1 MTTQALIYDQLH
13 AVDRQRHLN
22 WSIKAG
28 DDCSFARE
36 VNSVPL
42 LAAEFAKA
50 AENYPIIFAGTK
62 ENVLPCVVLGLQ
74 QNQNLFITET
84 GKWEA
89 DYLPA
94 FIRRY
99 PFVFSESPENSTFV
113 LCIDEE
119 FSGCNEEGRGERL
132 FDSEGKETS
141 YLSGVISFLK
151 DYQLSHQVTTQFCS
165 RLIDL
170 NLLEE
175 VRATYTGPGAQPG
188 VLTGFYAVKREKL
201 KELADEKLAEMVK
214 SDELELIYYHLLSLN
229 NFKALAGRLPTPEGT
244 ADEPTAEAEAKKKT
258 AASGKKKKQADR
270 KPAQT
275 AK

>member
-13 AVDRQRHLN
+13 AVDRERHLN

-50 AENYPIIFAGTK
+50 AEQYPIIFAGTE

-74 QNQNLFITET
+74 QNQNLFISES
-84 GKWEA
+84 GKWES

-119 FSGCNEEGRGERL
+119 FSGCNQEGRGERL

-141 YLSGVISFLK
+141 YLSGVVNFLK
-151 DYQLSHQVTTQFCS
+151 DYQRSHQATTQFCR
-165 RLIDL
+165 RLIEL
-170 NLLEE
+170 KLLEE

-188 VLTGFYAVKREKL
+188 VLTGFYAVKREKI
-201 KELADEKLAEMVK
+201 KELSDEKLLELVK
-214 SDELELIYYHLLSLN
+214 SDELELIYYHMLSLS
-229 NFKALAGRLPTPEGT
+229 NFKALAGRLPKQEEAPQE
-244 ADEPTAEAEAKKKT
+244 AASEAAASEEAASEEAASEAEAE
-258 AASGKKKKQADR
+258 
-270 KPAQT
+270 
-275 AK
+275 